1 MEIRAK
7 AKFIRMSPRK
17 VRLVADVVR
26 GLDAEDA
33 LVKLDFLP
41 KLATKPIEK
50 LLKSAIT
57 SAKHNHDIDLDN
69 LKIKEITVDE
79 GPKIKRWTPRAHGR
93 ATMILKRVS
102 HIIMVLEEKVPGK
115 GKKKKV
121 EKKTGKKGEEKVEG
135 KVPRLRP
142 ADSARDDKVRDD
154 KEEAKPTDFVEKPK
168 PKTPQE
174 QIKKTEDKKF
184 LKKVFRRKSGM

>member
-17 VRLVADVVR
+17 VRLVADVMR

-69 LKIKEITVDE
+69 LRIKELFVDE

-93 ATMILKRVS
+93 ATVILKRVS
-102 HIIMVLEEKVPGK
+102 HIILVLEEKEPGK

-121 EKKTGKKGEEKVEG
+121 AKKTTEEKVTD
-135 KVPRLRP
+135 LP
-142 ADSARDDKVRDD
+142 AGRQVSSLDSARDDK
-154 KEEAKPTDFVEKPK
+154 KGETQSTDLATT
-168 PKTPQE
+168 KTVQKGPRKD
-174 QIKKTEDKKF
+174 IKKTEDKKF